1 MFESLVVTL
10 REGIEAA
17 LVVGIILAYLKKDGL
32 QQLNKYVNWGLIAGV
47 GASIIGAVL
56 FNLIGLDGDNKLYE
70 GIMYFISAFFV
81 ITMVIWMWKT
91 SKNLRNEM
99 IGKLDQ
105 IVSNKDSGNK
115 IGLFLFTFIMILR
128 EGIETVLFLAAL
140 GKGNSPA
147 MSLVGSVIGLVI
159 AVVIGIF
166 LVYGSL
172 KINIS
177 MFFKITGIALI
188 LLALKLLAGGVL
200 EFGDAHIFAL
210 GEFDK
215 ILAFVAEGVSSQ
227 IITFALVSIPLV
239 AFLYSSIKS
248 TNLKQNSHI

>member
-1 MFESLVVTL
+1 MFESLVITL

-17 LVVGIILAYLKKDGL
+17 LVVGIILAYLKKGGL

-56 FNLIGLDGDNKLYE
+56 FNLIGIDGDNKLYE

-105 IVSNKDSGNK
+105 IVSNEDSRSK
-115 IGLFLFTFIMILR
+115 ISLFLFTFIMIFR
-128 EGIETVLFLAAL
+128 EGIETVLFLAAI

-147 MSLVGSVIGLVI
+147 MSLVGSIIGLVM
-159 AVVIGIF
+159 
-166 LVYGSL
+166 L
-172 KINIS
+172 
-177 MFFKITGIALI
+177 
-188 LLALKLLAGGVL
+188 
-200 EFGDAHIFAL
+200 
-210 GEFDK
+210 
-215 ILAFVAEGVSSQ
+215 SS
-227 IITFALVSIPLV
+227 
-239 AFLYSSIKS
+239 
-248 TNLKQNSHI
+248 